1 MPSIRLKQL
10 QARSTRADLLL
21 GLEAGGAQWPYWPV
35 AAPFALCWLAFAW
48 PWLSGAVTIPWD
60 AKAQF
65 APQVQFLAASIARG
79 ESPFWTPYNFAGH
92 PQIADPQSL
101 IFSPPFFLLA
111 LFNAAPSLRA
121 LDATVLVSLL
131 GGGLGV
137 LWLTRELR
145 WHWAG
150 AVIAALGF
158 CFGASMAWRLQ
169 HFGQVLSLA
178 YWPFAYVLLKRGLE
192 RGSWVYGLGAGIL
205 AAFIIL
211 GRDQVGLLIIYI
223 LMAQVAWTIATDAAP
238 RDALRRAVNP
248 LLAGGVS
255 GLAIIAIP
263 LTLTLLL
270 AAQSNRAII
279 DYPGAAAGSLHPG
292 LIVTTIIPHL
302 FGAAGEMEKYWG
314 PPSFTWEGTGLFIAQ
329 NMGQL
334 YLGAIPVLLLI
345 AGMVRGILWDR
356 EIRFFTVVTIAVTVY
371 ALGGYSPA
379 FRVLYEILPG
389 VKLFRRP
396 ADATFLIGGFSSL
409 LAGYVAHRFFSWT
422 LPEARPKQRAAE
434 IGIVAGAFVFAV
446 TVALIF
452 DRVGRA
458 TEPMLLAAGWM
469 AVGAAALYFADTL
482 KTLRPVAAALALIAL
497 AAVDITWNNGPNGA
511 SAIDP
516 KAIDILEPDTRNQTL
531 AFLRGKLAEPATPD
545 RRDRVEL
552 IGLGFHWPNAS
563 LTHGI
568 EQTLGY
574 NPVRLKL
581 YSLATGAG
589 DSSGGWDQRKFT
601 KLMPGYASPIAD
613 LLGLRYIVSGVPIE
627 KIDPT
632 VKPGD
637 FKLLARTPDGD
648 IYENQR
654 ALPRVMMV
662 VESQRADFDQV
673 LATGKLPAVDFRHTV
688 LLELAEPNK
697 LRRPGKAKITS
708 YANTRVEIE
717 ADSPDGGWVVLN
729 DVWHPWWTAT
739 VDGKSTP
746 VMRANVLFRAVPIP
760 PGHSRVVFTF
770 QPIAGAWRELTGQRT
785 SLVH

>member
-1 MPSIRLKQL
+1 MAVKETRL
-10 QARSTRADLLL
+10 ARSTRADLLL
-21 GLEAGGAQWPYWPV
+21 GLAEPQAPWPYPPV
-35 AAPFALCWLAFAW
+35 AALFTLCWLAFAW

-79 ESPFWTPYNFAGH
+79 ESPFWTPFNFAGH

-121 LDATVLVSLL
+121 LDATVLVSLF

-137 LWLTRELR
+137 LWLARELR

-178 YWPFAYVLLKRGLE
+178 YWPFAYVLLKRGLD
-192 RGSWVYGLGAGIL
+192 RGSWLYGLGAGIV

-211 GRDQVGLLIIYI
+211 GRDQVGLLAIYI
-223 LMAQVAWTIATDAAP
+223 LIAQVAWTIASDEAP
-238 RDALRRAVNP
+238 GRALGRSAKP
-248 LLAGGVS
+248 LLAGGI
-255 GLAIIAIP
+255 GGIALIAIP
-263 LTLTLLL
+263 MTLTLLL
-270 AAQSNRAII
+270 ASESNRAVI

-292 LIVTTIIPHL
+292 LIVTSIIPHL

-345 AGMVRGILWDR
+345 VGMVRGILWDR
-356 EIRFFTVVTIAVTVY
+356 EIRFFAVVTIAVTLY
-371 ALGGYSPA
+371 ALGGYTPV
-379 FRVLYEILPG
+379 FRVLYEVLPG

-396 ADATFLIGGFSSL
+396 ADATFLIGGFTSL

-422 LPEARPKQRAAE
+422 MPEAKPWQRAAE
-434 IGIVAGAFVFAV
+434 IGLVASAFLFAIIVAM
-446 TVALIF
+446 IF

-458 TEPMLLAAGWM
+458 VAPMLIAAGWM
-469 AVGAAALYFADTL
+469 AMGAAALYFVDTW
-482 KTLRPVAAALALIAL
+482 KTLRPVAAGLALIAL
-497 AAVDITWNNGPNGA
+497 TAVDITWNNGPNGA

-516 KAIDILEPDTRNQTL
+516 KEVDILQPDTRNQTL
-531 AFLRGKLAEPATPD
+531 AFVLHELSKPTTPD

-563 LTHGI
+563 LTHGL
-568 EQTLGY
+568 EQSLGY

-581 YSLATGAG
+581 YSEVTGAG

-601 KLMPGYASPIAD
+601 PVMPGYKSAMVD

-627 KIDPT
+627 KIDPA

-637 FKLLARTPDGD
+637 FKLLARTPDAY
-648 IYENQR
+648 IYDNPR
-654 ALPRVMMV
+654 ALPRVMLV
-662 VESQRADFDQV
+662 PNAHLADV
-673 LATGKLPAVDFRHTV
+673 RLPSSAALAAIDFRQTV
-688 LLELAEPNK
+688 LLGSAKPAPP
-697 LRRPGKAKITS
+697 RRPGTARIIS

-717 ADSPDGGWVVLN
+717 ADSPDGGWLVLN
-729 DVWHPWWTAT
+729 DVWHPWWFAT
-739 VDGKSTP
+739 VDGKPTP
-746 VMRANVLFRAVPIP
+746 VDLANVIFRAVAVP
-760 PGHSRVVFTF
+760 PGKVRVVFSF
-770 QPIAGAWRELTGQRT
+770 KPLAGAWKQLTR
-785 SLVH
+785 